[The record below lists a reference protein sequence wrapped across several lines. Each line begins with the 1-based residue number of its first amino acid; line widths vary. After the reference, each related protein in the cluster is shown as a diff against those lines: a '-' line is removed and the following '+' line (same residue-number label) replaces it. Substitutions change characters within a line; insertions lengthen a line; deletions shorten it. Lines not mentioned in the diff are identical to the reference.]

1 MSRSRGSGLDMAL
14 AALAIIMIPIAVFAA
29 FTVKWW
35 LAFIPLGIII
45 ACPGIE
51 RLAGCRSKGWRLRRP
66 MSGSSEAGISSR
78 R

>member
-1 MSRSRGSGLDMAL
+1 MAL

-45 ACPGIE
+45 ACMLYLIFSGIR
-51 RLAGCRSKGWRLRRP
+51 RLFKDAKAKG
-66 MSGSSEAGISSR
+66 GIL
-78 R
+78 